1 MIRRHFILLILVSLT
16 ACGIQPDQQ
25 LQDLKIA
32 FLSDVHFHD
41 VYCDFSDTDQ
51 ILAVNPVNNKEA
63 TIRTMQAQVYSTRL
77 FNENYFVF
85 LAALDD
91 IVKKGIKHVA
101 LPGDFSDNGQPMNV
115 RGLKKILD
123 EYAEK
128 YDINFYIITGNHD
141 PSRPYLSEGG
151 HLDFLGEGG
160 KRQAVLSRERPGRT
174 VNRDDLPVIYTKDLQ
189 NLGYRGIADMLQD
202 YGFFPRENYLYW
214 ETPFSSYTS
223 TRYNFKEAL
232 KESSLENRMYEI
244 NPHALKVPDVSYL
257 VEPVE
262 GLWLLAID
270 ANVYVPREEMSD
282 NPEDP
287 ANFSGSSAGFND
299 MYHHRKYMIDWIK
312 SVADRA
318 KKNNKTLIAFSHYPL
333 IEYFD
338 DMSSEIAAL
347 LGEDKM
353 GLLRVP
359 TEEVSHALA
368 DAGLTLHFA
377 GHMHI
382 NDTGVRRTEKGNTL
396 FNIQVPSL
404 SAYIPGYKILTIKDK
419 QLFEIETIVMD
430 SVPRFDELFE
440 LYRMEHNW
448 LSESGSKDTWNPGI
462 LSSAS
467 FLEFVNWHLR
477 ELVRLR
483 LFPTDWSDDL
493 KELLPG
499 ISGQDILVLSQLIET
514 DISLDKRN
522 LGIRGTDRDSD
533 LYKKAVEK
541 AKLEIEKKGFTIGQ
555 FATWTGSDL
564 VFDFYRLK
572 NADVLALNDVGQD
585 RINQYLLLNELFMKK
600 GQSSGLDGNALL
612 DREGKQLG
620 SILKIMAAF
629 FSGQPSGHVLVDT
642 GKGEI
647 RKL

>member
-1 MIRRHFILLILVSLT
+1 MIRRHFILLILVFLA

-25 LQDLKIA
+25 LHGLRIA
-32 FLSDVHFHD
+32 FLADVHFHD
-41 VYCDFSDTDQ
+41 VYCDFADTDQ
-51 ILAVNPVNNKEA
+51 TICVNPVNNRDA

-115 RGLKKILD
+115 RGLRNILD
-123 EYAEK
+123 EYVEK
-128 YDINFYIITGNHD
+128 HDINFYIITGNHD
-141 PSRPYLSEGG
+141 PSMPYLSEGG

-160 KRQAVLSRERPGRT
+160 KRQVVLSAERPRKPGHS
-174 VNRDDLPVIYTKDLQ
+174 DDLPVIYTKDLQ
-189 NLGYRGIADMLQD
+189 NLGYRGITDILQD

-223 TRYNFKEAL
+223 TNYNFKEAL
-232 KESSLENRMYEI
+232 NESSLENRMYEI

-270 ANVYVPREEMSD
+270 ANVYVPGEEISD

-287 ANFSGSSAGFND
+287 ANFSGSSAGYND
-299 MYHHRKYMIDWIK
+299 MFNHRKYMIDWIK
-312 SVADRA
+312 SVAERA
-318 KKNNKTLIAFSHYPL
+318 GQNNKALIAFSHYPL

-338 DMSSEIAAL
+338 DMSAEIAEL

-359 TEEVSHALA
+359 SEEVSHALA

-404 SAYIPGYKILTIKDK
+404 SAYIPGYKILTIKEK
-419 QLFEIETIVMD
+419 QRFEIETVIID
-430 SVPRFDELFE
+430 EVPRFDELFK
-440 LYRMEHNW
+440 LYRIEHNW
-448 LSESGSKDTWNPGI
+448 LTESGSPGIWNIEI
-462 LSSAS
+462 LSSGNYH
-467 FLEFVNWHLR
+467 EFVNWHIK

-483 LFPTDWSDDL
+483 LFPNDWPVNL
-493 KELLPG
+493 KELLPEITG
-499 ISGQDILVLSQLIET
+499 EDILILSQLAGVNIPEKEKNAGLKGVNP
-514 DISLDKRN
+514 DAGYYKDAKEN
-522 LGIRGTDRDSD
+522 VIR
-533 LYKKAVEK
+533 
-541 AKLEIEKKGFTIGQ
+541 EIEKEGFTLDQ
-555 FATWTGSDL
+555 FAEWTGSDL
-564 VFDFYRLK
+564 VLDFYRLK
-572 NADVLALNDVGQD
+572 NADVLALDDVGED
-585 RINQYLLLNELFMKK
+585 RINQYLLLNELFMKM

-620 SILKIMAAF
+620 SILKILTAF
-629 FSGQPSGHVLVDT
+629 FRGQPSGHIVVDT
-642 GKGEI
+642 GRGEI